1 MPFAGIYP
9 VLNIKII
16 LLRKDLWSS
25 IFILIRFWTLQT
37 FDAYVSGNQS
47 APGIVVLQEWWG
59 VDYEVKNNAALIANK
74 GFRTLIPE
82 YGADLYQ
89 I

>member
-1 MPFAGIYP
+1 
-9 VLNIKII
+9 
-16 LLRKDLWSS
+16 
-25 IFILIRFWTLQT
+25 LQT

-59 VDYEVKNNAALIANK
+59 VDYEVKNNAALIASK

-82 YGADLYQ
+82 
-89 I
+89 